1 LHALTTYELRDY
13 RRQLEQAIT
22 YFDQQQPVPP
32 VRAVIRARLDA
43 VTAEQDDRARIAV
56 PDTGRPPDVST
67 LTPGELE
74 RTRRDLAAA
83 LALARPGS
91 PARAPIGTHLAAI
104 DAELATRACQRS
116 PLPPPGPD
124 VEEVR
129 GQLEHTRHLRMA
141 LDRLQERL
149 PAAYACDGLESELW
163 ALREKIDTAE
173 LAQLRAVGDGAE
185 GDGGLVVDGDEQGGV
200 GADQGG
206 VL

>member
-1 LHALTTYELRDY
+1 
-13 RRQLEQAIT
+13 
-22 YFDQQQPVPP
+22 
-32 VRAVIRARLDA
+32 
-43 VTAEQDDRARIAV
+43 
-56 PDTGRPPDVST
+56 
-67 LTPGELE
+67 
-74 RTRRDLAAA
+74 
-83 LALARPGS
+83 
-91 PARAPIGTHLAAI
+91 
-104 DAELATRACQRS
+104 
-116 PLPPPGPD
+116 
-124 VEEVR
+124 
-129 GQLEHTRHLRMA
+129 MA